1 MNSMI
6 NRSLSK
12 SKRKKG
18 SMNKDT
24 HSLSDIDGL
33 IQEQLYIM
41 QNGATLKE
49 KKEARQ
55 KILKLERHK
64 NDVNAK
70 AIKKVYPKRPEPI
83 PISKK
88 DLLALIDSVSELDCV
103 DGMMTEGGKENHK
116 RYIKNQLDVSGVFI
130 SDDRTEEFPR
140 TSILDG
146 KFLVARNT

>member
-1 MNSMI
+1 MNSMV
-6 NRSLSK
+6 RSLSK

-18 SMNKDT
+18 STMKQT

-70 AIKKVYPKRPEPI
+70 AIEKVYPKRPEPV

-88 DLLALIDSVSELDCV
+88 ELLELIDSVKPDVELLPCECEMDIRKP
-103 DGMMTEGGKENHK
+103 DE
-116 RYIKNQLDVSGVFI
+116 LDVSGVFTKDALAE
-130 SDDRTEEFPR
+130 SST
-140 TSILDG
+140 
-146 KFLVARNT
+146 

>member
-1 MNSMI
+1 MNSMV
-6 NRSLSK
+6 RSLSK

-18 SMNKDT
+18 SMKDT

-70 AIKKVYPKRPEPI
+70 AIQKVYPERPVPI

-88 DLLALIDSVSELDCV
+88 ELLALIEEGFPEDKWRGRTVSITDPEHFSYH
-103 DGMMTEGGKENHK
+103 GMDPT
-116 RYIKNQLDVSGVFI
+116 GVFI

-146 KFLVARNT
+146 KFMK